1 MNSLYARVALLLGAA
16 LVVFGTV
23 LLTVTHPPPDAASWL
38 ATLGNLLIGAIVFA
52 LLAALG
58 VSQLLT
64 QRLTRLADAVDTF
77 ERGGFATPLRVP
89 GADAQGDAAARLEA
103 HVEAMSGRIA
113 GQIAALEAAAR
124 QRRNLLANVSHDLRT
139 PLASMHGYLELLA
152 RRLPLLEPAQQR
164 DYLQAALRNGERLQR
179 LVGGLL
185 QLTDLEAHERPP
197 QSEDFSLAEVVQDV
211 AQKFAFEAGRRGVQL
226 RFGDEGREGREA
238 GAPQRAPLRV
248 CADLGL
254 VERVISNLLDN
265 AIRHTPEGG
274 RVRIEIGS
282 DGARAQVAV
291 RDNGEGIAAAD
302 LPGLFER
309 YYDAERVAD
318 SATSLQ
324 GGLAIGLGLG
334 LAIARRIVQ
343 LHGGELRVCSQ
354 AGEGTSVVFDLPL
367 A

>member
-1 MNSLYARVALLLGAA
+1 MNSLFARVALLLAVA
-16 LVVFGTV
+16 LIVFGAV
-23 LLTVTHPPPDAASWL
+23 LLTVTHPPADAASWR
-38 ATLGNLLIGAIVFA
+38 AMLGNILIGAVVFG

-64 QRLTRLADAVDTF
+64 QRLTRLADAVDCF
-77 ERGGFATPLRVP
+77 EQCGFATPLRVP
-89 GADAQGDAAARLEA
+89 GADANGDAAARLEA
-103 HVEAMSGRIA
+103 HVETMSRRIA

-152 RRLPLLEPAQQR
+152 RRLPLMEPEQQR
-164 DYLQAALRNGERLQR
+164 DYLEAALRNGERLQR

-197 QSEDFSLAEVVQDV
+197 QPEEFSLAEVVQDV
-211 AQKFAFEAGRRGVQL
+211 AQKFAAEAGQRGVQL
-226 RFGDEGREGREA
+226 RFGDERHEA
-238 GAPQRAPLRV
+238 GAPPRV

-254 VERVISNLLDN
+254 VERVISNLIDN
-265 AIRHTPEGG
+265 AIRHTPGGG
-274 RVRIEIGS
+274 RVLIEIDSG
-282 DGARAQVAV
+282 GARAQVAV

-309 YYDAERVAD
+309 YYDAERVAG
-318 SATSLQ
+318 SATGVH
-324 GGLAIGLGLG
+324 GGPGLGLG

-354 AGEGTSVVFDLPL
+354 TGEGTSVVFDLPL